1 LTGSISYKAL
11 SILAMIGGRY
21 YVLSS
26 DRLGPYVAAFQ
37 AGDYRVLPQQPT
49 TASLYA
55 HRYAA

>member
-1 LTGSISYKAL
+1 
-11 SILAMIGGRY
+11 MIGGRY